1 MDDHRSARTWAGD
14 RSIRPADMQTFGR
27 QVGDGKEMG
36 IHSYP
41 VQLRYHISPSI
52 SFAFVLP
59 LAPCA
64 SRFKFITHRNSSIWR
79 TPVNFSQ
86 FQWHWL
92 ILRNDFQQVEAE
104 LFNYPTG
111 ISTAW
116 GFRWKQTLFSFHS
129 ADPNWCCDGKP
140 RPNLA
145 SNKPRWQTTTKMS
158 LGSLIAKQI
167 KVAEWM
173 WQGKWEG
180 VGFWISDLANSRP
193 WLTLINICTITRRKF
208 FFARL
213 TERQIRNFKVIKNS
227 LCCHLALGPLQLS
240 LSLSLLFFLWRPLSP
255 DFWDGNYIF
264 MAMLWLLQIAKAK
277 RLRTHCHLAR
287 HSIAVKRPS
296 SNTLSKNI
304 LKHAINIDT
313 L

>member
-145 SNKPRWQTTTKMS
+145 SNKPRWTNNHQNVTWQSDCETNKSGRMDVARKVGRCRILDFGFGQQQAVTDAYQYLHNNEAKIFFRPAYWKANKKFQSNQKLIVLPSRSRSTPAVSFS
-158 LGSLIAKQI
+158 LSP
-167 KVAEWM
+167 
-173 WQGKWEG
+173 
-180 VGFWISDLANSRP
+180 F
-193 WLTLINICTITRRKF
+193 
-208 FFARL
+208 
-213 TERQIRNFKVIKNS
+213 
-227 LCCHLALGPLQLS
+227 LS
-240 LSLSLLFFLWRPLSP
+240 LAATFPRFLGWQLYFYGHALVIANCKSKTPSHTLPLSP
-255 DFWDGNYIF
+255 AFNC
-264 MAMLWLLQIAKAK
+264 
-277 RLRTHCHLAR
+277 R
-287 HSIAVKRPS
+287 
-296 SNTLSKNI
+296 
-304 LKHAINIDT
+304 
-313 L
+313 